1 MINILGIIAALF
13 LAASIY
19 FGLTNQKSYQTHI
32 DSFNKEERLLKK
44 ANITITDKQN
54 TTKTLTQDIEDDGAA
69 LTTLKSDADDIA
81 KELKEIEEEVDSQKS
96 EIGEKKEELAEL
108 EEESSELDG
117 VEDFFEDVKEKEG
130 ALAKTQAE
138 IGFANTRRDQLGG
151 QSSSVESQINAV
163 SQKIDAYSSQ
173 SSPATLN
180 SSIARVY
187 GNYGFVT
194 INGGDSAGIIKGS
207 TLDILRGGER
217 IGKVLVTTVEP
228 NLAAADIISE
238 SLIGGAHFHSG
249 DKVVS
254 GAPFVA
260 KN

>member
-81 KELKEIEEEVDSQKS
+81 KELTEIEEEVDSQKS

-117 VEDFFEDVKEKEG
+117 VEEYFEDVKEKEG

-138 IGFANTRRDQLGG
+138 TAFAISDFNSSTEPIQI
-151 QSSSVESQINAV
+151 SSFPSSVLQI
-163 SQKIDAYSSQ
+163 
-173 SSPATLN
+173 
-180 SSIARVY
+180 
-187 GNYGFVT
+187 GN
-194 INGGDSAGIIKGS
+194 GI
-207 TLDILRGGER
+207 
-217 IGKVLVTTVEP
+217 P
-228 NLAAADIISE
+228 Q
-238 SLIGGAHFHSG
+238 
-249 DKVVS
+249 
-254 GAPFVA
+254 
-260 KN
+260 